1 LQIFPD
7 DWESAGHEAL
17 AGARAKFMAYIEN
30 VKETSVREQLM
41 AISKPLE
48 SIQNAILK
56 NLAILEENPLEEDPT
71 FAVMQEILEL
81 NRIAEKGLRDRV
93 FVLTVANKDGWKL
106 ASLVAKRK
114 AGIVED
120 EDYVAAKKELGGV
133 TKKSREKVRAEADE
147 RRGRGWQ
154 DQEFSKGARRPR
166 QAFATQMQGFGV
178 SPGAAFVYNQGQ
190 PYMLSQGFGQPQWSM
205 FGQPPQSQQASQG
218 FGMPAYLGGPILATP
233 SQPPPAV
240 TAVSR
245 ERSKRLCFICSAD
258 SHLSAQC
265 PSRQK

>member
-1 LQIFPD
+1 MTQFITLSKIVQTQVIRLQIFPD

-56 NLAILEENPLEEDPT
+56 NLAILEENLLEEDPT

-93 FVLTVANKDGWKL
+93 FVLTVANEDGWKL

-114 AGIVED
+114 AGIV
-120 EDYVAAKKELGGV
+120 
-133 TKKSREKVRAEADE
+133 
-147 RRGRGWQ
+147 
-154 DQEFSKGARRPR
+154 
-166 QAFATQMQGFGV
+166 
-178 SPGAAFVYNQGQ
+178 
-190 PYMLSQGFGQPQWSM
+190 
-205 FGQPPQSQQASQG
+205 
-218 FGMPAYLGGPILATP
+218 
-233 SQPPPAV
+233 
-240 TAVSR
+240 
-245 ERSKRLCFICSAD
+245 
-258 SHLSAQC
+258 
-265 PSRQK
+265 